1 VNRVAETATPIA
13 PPVRAAVVF
22 IPDAVPTLSLG
33 TDPRIALWFGELKI
47 AQPRPESIS
56 GRMIRGTEESRP
68 HEAMKNCAITI
79 RAEPTVPVRRDRQR
93 PAIQRAIGAI
103 MTITT
108 EQAVMIQPMCDGEK
122 WRMFWR

>member
-1 VNRVAETATPIA
+1 MNKVAETATPIA

-56 GRMIRGTEESRP
+56 GRMIRGTEESGP
-68 HEAMKNCAITI
+68 NDAMKN
-79 RAEPTVPVRRDRQR
+79 
-93 PAIQRAIGAI
+93 
-103 MTITT
+103 
-108 EQAVMIQPMCDGEK
+108 
-122 WRMFWR
+122 